1 MKNEIIKQAF
11 KLGNSAG
18 VLLPREWNG
27 RKVIVKLIDKSITEE
42 VLEMLEKKDLLGNV
56 IGIYL
61 VGSYA
66 REEEKE
72 LSDIDILII
81 TDSVNKQIKIG
92 KYELF
97 IVSKE
102 RFDKSFVK
110 SLYLASLVN
119 EARAILNYE
128 FIKSYKEKLKEVLV
142 KKHLDEIRSITKLN
156 EKSVEIDLEMGEK
169 VSDGTIYSIVLR
181 LRELYLIKCLKQ
193 EKIPLNKEFIG
204 IVRKVASDESY
215 NAYYRI
221 KSDLKS
227 KKVVSGEEAL
237 SLIKEIKKRVKQ
249 LEHGKKR

>member
-56 IGIYL
+56 IGISL

-66 REEEKE
+66 REEETE

-119 EARAILNYE
+119 EARAILNY
-128 FIKSYKEKLKEVLV
+128 
-142 KKHLDEIRSITKLN
+142 
-156 EKSVEIDLEMGEK
+156 
-169 VSDGTIYSIVLR
+169 
-181 LRELYLIKCLKQ
+181 
-193 EKIPLNKEFIG
+193 
-204 IVRKVASDESY
+204 
-215 NAYYRI
+215 
-221 KSDLKS
+221 
-227 KKVVSGEEAL
+227 
-237 SLIKEIKKRVKQ
+237 
-249 LEHGKKR
+249 